1 VIYATRGLL
10 TVLCE
15 FAQDAEPHSV
25 TAGLATTPADDL
37 DGDVGDADP
46 DTPVFTDFYMPKT
59 GESITAVFGMDLSTP
74 SGQTQGRFVSHPDGN
89 PDLTI
94 EDDLHE
100 LVFVAV
106 PPWTPENVA
115 VYDRRSNPKELAVLD
130 AEPPEGDVVQ

>member
-15 FAQDAEPHSV
+15 FAQDAEPQSV
-25 TAGLATTPADDL
+25 TAGLATTPAGDL
-37 DGDVGDADP
+37 DGDVDDMDAE
-46 DTPVFTDFYMPKT
+46 TPVFTDFYMPKT

-74 SGQTQGRFVSHPDGN
+74 SAQTQGRFVSHPNGN
-89 PDLTI
+89 PEISI

-100 LVFVAV
+100 VVFVAV

-115 VYDRRSNPKELAVLD
+115 VYDRRSRRQELVVVD
-130 AEPPEGDVVQ
+130 AEPPEAEI